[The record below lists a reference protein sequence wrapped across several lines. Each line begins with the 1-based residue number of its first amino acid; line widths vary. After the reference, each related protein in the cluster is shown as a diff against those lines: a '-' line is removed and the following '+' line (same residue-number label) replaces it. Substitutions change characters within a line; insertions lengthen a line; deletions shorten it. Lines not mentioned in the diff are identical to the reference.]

1 MATNPYAGLTN
12 LIGMTLRADAQQDM
26 LRFRE
31 EDLDFRRGVAEQD
44 RLLREET
51 NRISE
56 IRANASKVAADVAQ
70 SKEQREIEEANL
82 QARETYAYQT
92 LNVFSGRKF
101 NGEFYID
108 DNGNL
113 NEEVFAAALS
123 AGEDIAK
130 SGHIMESTEVTFL
143 AN

>member
-101 NGEFYID
+101 ICR
-108 DNGNL
+108 
-113 NEEVFAAALS
+113 
-123 AGEDIAK
+123 
-130 SGHIMESTEVTFL
+130 TFL
-143 AN
+143 STL